1 MAKLAEKIIGL
12 VTAVVIFAIACVYM
26 RMQGML
32 VSGQDL
38 SLALLVFTVLGL
50 VLLRSM
56 DVLNGVIHNSF
67 LRELVFAVLA
77 GLSFFG
83 FWWFGTN
90 TTLLACIMGL
100 FPVVLVVLSDA
111 GNGKKY
117 LTLVLGIVLICVFA
131 AYLPERG
138 GQAIPAPASEF
149 YVNDFSQVLSTETK
163 AFITTE
169 GKKFAAAT
177 GAQVVVTIVE
187 DTNGRPLNEY
197 ALAMAR
203 TWGIG
208 QQEKNNGVLLL
219 FTTKEPHA
227 WIAVG
232 YGLEGALPDG
242 RCGAIVDTWAVK
254 DINNKEWNRGVLNT
268 FKAVTAQVYTESSI
282 VVPQEIAVAN
292 PAALEQSKELP
303 KVAVAATVPTEPD
316 AFDKVFDYIYDDVLS
331 FLPEEAKVVLLLVV
345 LLFVGY
351 FCLRMQMSSR
361 NSNGSGGSSGGG
373 GSFGG
378 GGAGR

>member
-1 MAKLAEKIIGL
+1 MTKLAEKIIGL
-12 VTAVVIFAIACVYM
+12 VTVIVIFAIACVHM

-32 VSGQDL
+32 ASGQDM
-38 SLALLVFTVLGL
+38 SLALLVFTVIGL

-56 DVLNGVIHNSF
+56 DALSGVIHNSF
-67 LRELVFAVLA
+67 FRELIFVVLA

-90 TTLLACIMGL
+90 TTVLVCMIGL
-100 FPVVLVVLSDA
+100 FPVMLVFLSDA
-111 GNGKKY
+111 SNGKKY
-117 LTLVLGIVLICVFA
+117 LTFVLGVILICVFV

-138 GQAIPAPASEF
+138 AQEIPAPASEF
-149 YVNDFSQVLSTETK
+149 YVNDFSQVLSAESK
-163 AFITTE
+163 AFITNQ
-169 GKKFAAAT
+169 GKKLTATT

-208 QQEKNNGVLLL
+208 QQGKNNGVLLL

-254 DINNKEWNRGVLNT
+254 DITNKEWNRGVVSLYRVKDCCTPGN
-268 FKAVTAQVYTESSI
+268 
-282 VVPQEIAVAN
+282 
-292 PAALEQSKELP
+292 
-303 KVAVAATVPTEPD
+303 
-316 AFDKVFDYIYDDVLS
+316 
-331 FLPEEAKVVLLLVV
+331 
-345 LLFVGY
+345 
-351 FCLRMQMSSR
+351 C
-361 NSNGSGGSSGGG
+361 NS
-373 GSFGG
+373 
-378 GGAGR
+378 